1 MGGYH
6 LGIDFGTSSTVA
18 VLTGPDGRPRSLLFD
33 SSPLLSSAVYV
44 SPEGTL
50 FTGADAERAA
60 VAHPANFEANPK
72 RRIDD
77 TTVWLGNIEIT
88 VSDLI
93 ATVLRRV
100 ADEARRVGG
109 GQPASVMLT
118 HPAGWSVTRLGV
130 LAGAAAKA
138 GLGQVTLVPEPVAA
152 AAYFANVL
160 GRDIPPGRCLVVY
173 DLGAGTFDI
182 AVVRRTYTGFE
193 VLASAGLN
201 DVGGLDLDAAV
212 VAHARARAG
221 LPAETW
227 GRLDWPRTPQDQQA
241 RHALWRSAR
250 DAKEQLSRHT
260 TADVVVPFG
269 DISLHVTRDEF
280 NAAAQPYL
288 DRTVAL
294 TLEVLRKAQATR
306 EVIAG
311 VILVGGSS
319 RIPLAAALLHRALQI
334 APTALDQ
341 PELVVAEGSLYA
353 AAFPQPAAPAAPQ
366 PFAQPQPPAPQAFPT
381 TPAQG
386 FPAPIPY
393 AAQPPAP
400 TPYAPQPP
408 APPPYGPA
416 PVSPATGQ
424 FYGPT
429 STPPAQTGP
438 IYPQAVPA
446 LGPQAVPAF
455 GQPTM
460 PPAVLPPRPAQRSL
474 RVPLMA
480 AAAVV
485 VVLAIVAVVV
495 FANRGGTGGSA
506 GPTASGSLRT
516 TQAQTG
522 PLHVTAG
529 LVTTLTGHT
538 DEVYNVAFS
547 PDGRT
552 IATSGK
558 DKTARLWPAQGG
570 AATATLSGHTDPVY
584 CVAFS
589 PDGTTLATASV
600 DKTVRLW
607 NLTTD
612 TTKLTLTGHTSKVYT
627 VAFSPDGKT
636 IASGSA
642 DNSVRLWNAADGK
655 AYEPALTGAT
665 SYIDVVAFSA
675 DGKTVAGSSADGKV
689 RLWNVADR
697 TAGKVL
703 DGNDG
708 TLSSISFDPA
718 NNDILAST
726 GADGMIRL
734 WNITT
739 GQSFATFA
747 GKNGVIEGL
756 AFSPDG
762 RILASGFDDGNIRL
776 WDTSGGLNATGA
788 LLTTLTGHTDHVNA
802 VAWSPNGTSLA
813 SASNDKTSRVWHIS
827 ES

>member
-6 LGIDFGTSSTVA
+6 LGVDFGTSSTVA

-100 ADEARRVGG
+100 GDEALRVGG
-109 GQPASVMLT
+109 GRPAAVILT
-118 HPAGWSVTRLGV
+118 HPAGWSGTRLGV
-130 LAGAAAKA
+130 LAGAAVKA

-152 AAYFANVL
+152 AAYFARVL
-160 GRDIPPGRCLVVY
+160 GRDVPPGRCLVVY
-173 DLGAGTFDI
+173 DLGAGTFDV
-182 AVVRRTYTGFE
+182 AVVRRTYAGFE

-201 DVGGLDLDAAV
+201 DVGGLDLDAAL
-212 VAHARARAG
+212 VAHARTRTT
-221 LPAETW
+221 LPADTW
-227 GRLDWPRTPQDQQA
+227 GRIDWPRTPQDQQA

-260 TADVVVPFG
+260 TADVVIPLG
-269 DISLHVTRDEF
+269 DISVHVTRDEF

-294 TLEVLRKAQATR
+294 TMEVLRKAQATR
-306 EVIAG
+306 EAIAG

-319 RIPLAAALLHRALQI
+319 RIPLAGTLLHRALHI
-334 APTALDQ
+334 EPAALDQ
-341 PELVVAEGSLYA
+341 PELVVAEGSLHA
-353 AAFPQPAAPAAPQ
+353 AAFPQPAAPQPYAP
-366 PFAQPQPPAPQAFPT
+366 PPAPQAQPFAQAPAPPAQPFARPPAPPAFPA

-386 FPAPIPY
+386 YPAPMPY
-393 AAQPPAP
+393 P
-400 TPYAPQPP
+400 PQPP
-408 APPPYGPA
+408 APPQAGTYPSSYGQ
-416 PVSPATGQ
+416 VSGPSYGQPPTPGAVPPSGPPTGQ
-424 FYGPT
+424 PSLPASGPP
-429 STPPAQTGP
+429 SK
-438 IYPQAVPA
+438 
-446 LGPQAVPAF
+446 
-455 GQPTM
+455 
-460 PPAVLPPRPAQRSL
+460 PAQRSL
-474 RVPLMA
+474 LVPLIA

-485 VVLAIVAVVV
+485 VVLAVITVVV
-495 FANRGGTGGSA
+495 FANRGGGDNSGGGA
-506 GPTASGSLRT
+506 GPTASGSLGT
-516 TQAQTG
+516 AQ
-522 PLHVTAG
+522 PAPRASAG
-529 LVTTLTGHT
+529 LVTTLTGAT
-538 DEVYNVAFS
+538 DALYDVAFS

-552 IATSGK
+552 VATSGK
-558 DKTARLWPAQGG
+558 DKTVRLWPAQGG
-570 AATATLSGHTDPVY
+570 AATATLTGHTDAVY
-584 CVAFS
+584 GVAFS

-607 NLTTD
+607 NVTTH
-612 TTKLTLTGHTSKVYT
+612 TTKLTLTGHTGKVYT

-642 DNSVRLWNAADGK
+642 DRSVRLWNAADGK
-655 AYEPALTGAT
+655 AYDPALTGPT
-665 SYIDVVAFSA
+665 EYVDVVAFSA
-675 DGKTVAGSSADGKV
+675 DGKTVAGCSADGKV

-703 DGNDG
+703 DGNEG
-708 TLSSISFDPA
+708 LLSSIAFDPA
-718 NNDILAST
+718 DNDILAST
-726 GADGMIRL
+726 GADGTIRL
-734 WNITT
+734 WNVAT
-739 GQSFATFA
+739 GQNVATLA

-762 RILASGFDDGNIRL
+762 RILASGFDDGNVRL
-776 WDTSGGLNATGA
+776 WDTSGGLKATGA
-788 LLTTLTGHTDHVNA
+788 LLATLTGHTNHVNA
-802 VAWSPNGTSLA
+802 VAWSPDGSSLA
-813 SASNDKTSRVWHIS
+813 SASDDKTSRIWHIS
-827 ES
+827 KG